1 MRYANIYIY
10 IFVLHRGFF
19 QQPRG
24 RVAPRLGPAPQLGRQ
39 IADYIFHKNDF
50 RFYLSYFI
58 FMFQPIDY
66 QLFRKMKH
74 NTSMFHF

>member
-1 MRYANIYIY
+1 MYLQVKASSPD
-10 IFVLHRGFF
+10 L
-19 QQPRG
+19 QMPTRG

-50 RFYLSYFI
+50 MFYLSCFI

-74 NTSMFHF
+74 NISMFHF